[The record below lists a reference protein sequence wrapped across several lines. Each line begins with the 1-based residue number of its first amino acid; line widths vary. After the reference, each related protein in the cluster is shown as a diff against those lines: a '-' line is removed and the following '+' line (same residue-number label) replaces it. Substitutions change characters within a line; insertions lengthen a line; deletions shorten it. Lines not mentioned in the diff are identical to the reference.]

1 MNINSEWVINYIK
14 NYGTNIIIPSN
25 AEVIEQ
31 GSFDYSSLDME
42 FGEGYTEN
50 HNLTLNF
57 ENGSHLRKIET
68 FAFVCVKISNE
79 ILIPDSVEEMGQF
92 AFLSEIYKL
101 KFGDDSQIKSLGDS
115 SCMTFPN
122 EITIPQNL
130 ESIIISENN
139 NTKKLIVK
147 DNSKVN
153 SIEIIKDGVDVI
165 LPNGLVING
174 NEDRK
179 LFKVSKCGD
188 NWKIFYKKEGT
199 YFFELID
206 GKKSKLTV
214 LESKTLLNVWNPSDS
229 QYNNGIYLY
238 KSIYD
243 LDVNSLLND
252 ERVMFE
258 TDCLSTD
265 ENALE
270 DNGGRNHGFMYT
282 KQEVIDI
289 RKVLDKIADKV
300 NVPPENVRDR
310 EKIIYAQIVQN
321 LFEYLKYDYGT
332 LRLIEQN
339 EFDYDKDIQEQV
351 HSSQNMK
358 GILKGSTVCKGFS
371 TVINS
376 LVYRFGIESKSLSN
390 NEHAWNYVILDGKRY
405 EDDFT
410 WYGDNLAVSNIMGI
424 DTFLG
429 GKSTNG
435 KRKFSKL
442 KFHEISED
450 IELDDSITPAQQLNL
465 LATDWT
471 KVKDWENVDLNSSKI
486 SDTMMKCLFN
496 FASNHRFLASFLLK
510 SKEKNSEINER
521 MLDSGRS
528 VKR

>member
-1 MNINSEWVINYIK
+1 
-14 NYGTNIIIPSN
+14 
-25 AEVIEQ
+25 
-31 GSFDYSSLDME
+31 
-42 FGEGYTEN
+42 
-50 HNLTLNF
+50 
-57 ENGSHLRKIET
+57 
-68 FAFVCVKISNE
+68 
-79 ILIPDSVEEMGQF
+79 
-92 AFLSEIYKL
+92 
-101 KFGDDSQIKSLGDS
+101 
-115 SCMTFPN
+115 
-122 EITIPQNL
+122 
-130 ESIIISENN
+130 
-139 NTKKLIVK
+139 
-147 DNSKVN
+147 
-153 SIEIIKDGVDVI
+153 
-165 LPNGLVING
+165 
-174 NEDRK
+174 
-179 LFKVSKCGD
+179 
-188 NWKIFYKKEGT
+188 
-199 YFFELID
+199 
-206 GKKSKLTV
+206 
-214 LESKTLLNVWNPSDS
+214 
-229 QYNNGIYLY
+229 
-238 KSIYD
+238 
-243 LDVNSLLND
+243 
-252 ERVMFE
+252 MFE

-265 ENALE
+265 EIALE

-376 LVYRFGIESKSLSN
+376 LAYRFGIESKSLSN

-410 WYGDNLAVSNIMGI
+410 WYRYNLAVSNIMGI
-424 DTFLG
+424 NTFLG

-442 KFHEISED
+442 IFHEISED

-471 KVKDWENVDLNSSKI
+471 KVKNWENVDLNSSKI

-496 FASNHRFLASFLLK
+496 FALLASFLLK
-510 SKEKNSEINER
+510 SKEKNSEINKR

>member
-1 MNINSEWVINYIK
+1 MNINIEWVINYIK

-31 GSFDYSSLDME
+31 GSFDCLSLDMK

-68 FAFVCVKISNE
+68 GAFVGVKISNE

-92 AFLSEIYKL
+92 AFYSEMYKL

-115 SCMTFPN
+115 SCMTFSN

-130 ESIIISENN
+130 ESIIIGENN

-243 LDVNSLLND
+243 LDVNSLLDD

-258 TDCLSTD
+258 TDCLSPD

-270 DNGGRNHGFMYT
+270 DNRGRNHGLMYT

-321 LFEYLKYDYGT
+321 LFEYL
-332 LRLIEQN
+332 
-339 EFDYDKDIQEQV
+339 
-351 HSSQNMK
+351 NMI
-358 GILKGSTVCKGFS
+358 ILK
-371 TVINS
+371 I
-376 LVYRFGIESKSLSN
+376 Y
-390 NEHAWNYVILDGKRY
+390 
-405 EDDFT
+405 
-410 WYGDNLAVSNIMGI
+410 
-424 DTFLG
+424 
-429 GKSTNG
+429 
-435 KRKFSKL
+435 
-442 KFHEISED
+442 
-450 IELDDSITPAQQLNL
+450 
-465 LATDWT
+465 
-471 KVKDWENVDLNSSKI
+471 
-486 SDTMMKCLFN
+486 
-496 FASNHRFLASFLLK
+496 
-510 SKEKNSEINER
+510 
-521 MLDSGRS
+521 
-528 VKR
+528 